1 MGMRRHPL
9 VLQDTYKQYTY
20 DLDKVCPPEETVARV
35 RQRFQRLHLDILKKT
50 LRIDSGRLDI
60 PVYVSLCGMDA
71 VRTIGTQKQMGKGST
86 PIQAEASALMEL
98 VERFSFFA
106 FMQERAFLYATP
118 GSLVEEAVPFKT
130 LVKSLFDTS
139 DTVPVAAE
147 LYRDWPLHFTA
158 ATNLTYGHRV
168 LLPIHWFYLINE
180 YNGPAAGNTLEEAIL
195 QGLCE
200 VVERHV
206 GSVISHGRLFTP
218 VIDPASVQ
226 DPAARELLDKFQ
238 AQGIILHLRD
248 FSLDTGIPTVGVL
261 AYDPSTFPEASE
273 LIFTAG
279 TTPHPEKSLIRAL
292 TEVAQLAGDFNKR
305 TSYRP
310 TLPKYATLTEASYL
324 MTAGPPRPI
333 QSLPNLSHDNIKTE
347 IERCT
352 GALARLGLE
361 VFVVDATHPEIGIP
375 VVYVIIPGA
384 HFLERTRQTNV
395 VFHLA
400 KLASQFAAP
409 EDALE
414 ALERL
419 NERLPGRFDVLFFL
433 GLALDNLGR
442 THEAVAAFEA
452 SLQAKPPAQELASVY
467 VHLGSCLKDLGD
479 YAGAIAA
486 LQQAQNANDQLKE
499 VYHLLGFCYFKR
511 KEHQRA
517 VECFEKAI
525 ELDPGS
531 GIDYANLGINLRELG
546 YRPEAAHLLRIALD
560 LDPSLEF
567 ARLALEDLEGRQGGG
582 AAEAGRNRS
591 D

>member
-1 MGMRRHPL
+1 MSQPL
-9 VLQDTYKQYTY
+9 ILQDAFKQYSY
-20 DLDKVCPPEETVARV
+20 DLDKVCSPEETIARV
-35 RQRFQRLHLDILKKT
+35 RNRFRRLHLDILKQT

-86 PIQAEASALMEL
+86 PSQAEASALMEL
-98 VERFSFFA
+98 VERYSFFA
-106 FMQERAFLYATP
+106 FLQRGAFLYATP
-118 GSLVEEAVPFKT
+118 GSLVEESVPFKT
-130 LVKSLFDTS
+130 LAKSLFDTS
-139 DTVPVAAE
+139 PEAAAVAE
-147 LYRDWPLHFTA
+147 LYRDWPLHFTR
-158 ATNLTYGHRV
+158 ATNLTYGHAV

-180 YNGPAAGNTLEEAIL
+180 YNGPAAGNSLEEAIL

-218 VIDPASVQ
+218 AIDPASVR
-226 DPAARELLDKFQ
+226 DPVAQELLTKFQ
-238 AQGIILHLRD
+238 RQGIVLQLRD

-273 LIFTAG
+273 LVFTAG

-305 TSYRP
+305 TSYKP
-310 TLPKYATLTEASYL
+310 TLPKYESLTEASYL
-324 MTAGPPRPI
+324 LTAGPLRPI
-333 QSLPNLSHDNIKTE
+333 QSLPNLSHENIKVE
-347 IERCT
+347 IERCV
-352 GALARLGLE
+352 ASLARLGLE
-361 VFVVDATHPEIGIP
+361 VYVVDVTHPEIDIP

-395 VFHLA
+395 IFHLA
-400 KLASQFAAP
+400 KLASRFAAP

-414 ALERL
+414 ALSRL
-419 NERLPGRFDVLFFL
+419 NEQFPGRFDVLFFL
-433 GLALDNLGR
+433 GLTLDTMGHTTEALR
-442 THEAVAAFEA
+442 SFEA
-452 SLQAKPPAQELASVY
+452 SLQAQPPAQEIASVY
-467 VHLGSCLKDLGD
+467 VHIGSCRKDLGD

-486 LQQAQNANDQLKE
+486 LRQAQQANDRLKE
-499 VYHLLGFCYFKR
+499 VYHLLGFCYFKL
-511 KEHQRA
+511 KEHQQA

-546 YRPEAAHLLRIALD
+546 HRREAALLLRMALD
-560 LDPSLEF
+560 LDPSLDF
-567 ARLALEDLEGRQGGG
+567 ARLALENLERPSGQ
-582 AAEAGRNRS
+582 A
-591 D
+591 

>member
-1 MGMRRHPL
+1 MSQPL
-9 VLQDTYKQYTY
+9 VLQDTFKQYTY
-20 DLDKVCPPEETVARV
+20 DLDKVCVPEETVARV
-35 RQRFQRLHLDILKKT
+35 RRRFQRLNLDILKNT

-86 PIQAEASALMEL
+86 PAQAEASALMEL

-106 FMQERAFLYATP
+106 FMQRSDFLYATP
-118 GSLVEEAVPFKT
+118 GSLVEETVPFKT
-130 LVKSLFDTS
+130 LAKSLFDTS
-139 DTVPVAAE
+139 AAVPAAAA
-147 LYRDWPLHFTA
+147 LYQDWPCHFTH
-158 ATNLTYGHRV
+158 ATSLTYGHGV
-168 LLPIHWFYLINE
+168 WLPIHWFYLINE
-180 YNGPAAGNTLEEAIL
+180 YNGPAAGNSLEEAVL

-218 VIDPASVQ
+218 VIDPTSVQ
-226 DPAARELLDKFQ
+226 DPAAQDLLAKFHS
-238 AQGIILHLRD
+238 QGIVLHLRD

-279 TTPHPEKSLIRAL
+279 TTPNPEKSLVRAL

-310 TLPKYATLTEASYL
+310 TLPKYESLTDASYL
-324 MTAGPPRPI
+324 MTPGPPRPL
-333 QSLPNLSHDNIKTE
+333 QSLPNVSHDNIRVE
-347 IERCT
+347 IERSVA
-352 GALARLGLE
+352 ALARLGLE
-361 VFVVDATHPEIGIP
+361 VLVVDVTHPEIDIP

-395 VFHLA
+395 IFHLA
-400 KLASQFAAP
+400 KLASRFAEP

-414 ALERL
+414 ALTRL
-419 NERLPGRFDVLFFL
+419 NQEFPGRFDVLFFL
-433 GLALDNLGR
+433 GLTLDNLGQ
-442 THEAVAAFEA
+442 TQEALAAFTA
-452 SLQAKPPAQELASVY
+452 SLQAQPPAAEIASVY
-467 VHLGSCLKDLGD
+467 VHLGSCRKDLGD
-479 YAGAIAA
+479 YHGAIAA
-486 LQQAQNANDQLKE
+486 LRQAQNANDQLKE
-499 VYHLLGFCYFKR
+499 VYHLLGFCYFKL
-511 KEHQRA
+511 KEHQQA

-546 YRPEAAHLLRIALD
+546 YRREAAHLLRLALD
-560 LDPSLEF
+560 LDPSLDF
-567 ARLALEDLEGRQGGG
+567 ARLALEALE
-582 AAEAGRNRS
+582 S
-591 D
+591 

>member
-1 MGMRRHPL
+1 MHHPL
-9 VLQDTYKQYTY
+9 ILQDNYKQYTY
-20 DLDKVCPPEETVARV
+20 DLDKVCAPEETVARV
-35 RQRFQRLHLDILKKT
+35 RRRFQKLNLDILKNT

-98 VERFSFFA
+98 VERFSFFS
-106 FMQERAFLYATP
+106 FMQQGAFLYATP
-118 GSLVEEAVPFKT
+118 GSLVEEAVSFKT
-130 LVKSLFDTS
+130 LAKSLFDTS
-139 DTVPVAAE
+139 EAAQAAAT
-147 LYRDWPLHFTA
+147 LYQDWPLHFTQ
-158 ATNLTYGHRV
+158 ATNLTYGHAV

-206 GSVISHGRLFTP
+206 GSVISHGRLLTP
-218 VIDPASVQ
+218 SIDPASVQ
-226 DPAARELLDKFQ
+226 DPAARDLLAKFQ
-238 AQGIILHLRD
+238 SQGIVLHLRD

-279 TTPHPEKSLIRAL
+279 TTPNPEKSLVRAL

-305 TSYRP
+305 TSYKP
-310 TLPKYATLTEASYL
+310 TLPKYESLTEASYL
-324 MTAGPPRPI
+324 IAPGPVRPI
-333 QSLPNLSHDNIKTE
+333 QFLPDLSHDNIRVE
-347 IERCT
+347 IERCVA
-352 GALARLGLE
+352 ALARLGLE
-361 VFVVDATHPEIGIP
+361 VLVVDVTHAEIDIP

-395 VFHLA
+395 IFHLA
-400 KLASQFAAP
+400 KLASRFAVP

-414 ALERL
+414 ALTRL
-419 NERLPGRFDVLFFL
+419 NDRFPGRYDVLFFL
-433 GLALDNLGR
+433 GLTLDNLGR
-442 THEAVAAFEA
+442 TDEALAAFEA
-452 SLQAKPPAQELASVY
+452 SLQAEPPAQEIASVF
-467 VHLGSCLKDLGD
+467 VHIGSCRKDLGD
-479 YAGAIAA
+479 YHGAIAA
-486 LQQAQNANDQLKE
+486 LRQAQNANDRLKE
-499 VYHLLGFCYFKR
+499 VYHLLGFCYFKL
-511 KEHQRA
+511 KEHQQA

-546 YRPEAAHLLRIALD
+546 YRREAAHLLRMALE
-560 LDPSLEF
+560 LDPSLDF
-567 ARLALEDLEGRQGGG
+567 AQMALAALET
-582 AAEAGRNRS
+582 
-591 D
+591 